1 MERKFVSCNAEI
13 FMLTYHKFLME
24 VCKMEERNLVEVSIS
39 TEVLV
44 RVFLKLLW
52 QENYINNSTYLEIM
66 KKISEVL

>member
-1 MERKFVSCNAEI
+1 
-13 FMLTYHKFLME
+13 
-24 VCKMEERNLVEVSIS
+24 MEERNLVEVSIS